1 MQLKVTFIKYCY
13 FLIMIKLNKI
23 SLASVGLVIGGILF
37 VVGFWAYAKGNS
49 TLNLVGF
56 FYGFP
61 ILLGGFAFKSS
72 EVTPTPVLVAESA
85 AVVNLRKSQ
94 ATPTQNQLR
103 KDVTRYRYGIKAH
116 LDEVLEKVGMSPT
129 DEERPKLIGI
139 YEEISE
145 AETTKGAYSLV
156 LRFSSTLMPFEVWI
170 EKQDKL
176 TKFFGPGI
184 VAVVTELADKE
195 VDLRLVVAKA

>member
-1 MQLKVTFIKYCY
+1 
-13 FLIMIKLNKI
+13 MIKFNKI
-23 SLASVGLVIGGILF
+23 SLASVGLVIGGVLF
-37 VVGFWAYAKGNS
+37 AVGFVAYAKGNS

-72 EVTPTPVLVAESA
+72 EVTPTPILVVESA
-85 AVVNLRKSQ
+85 AVMDLRKAQ

-116 LDEVLEKVGMSPT
+116 LDEVLEKLGMSPT

-139 YEEISE
+139 YEEVSE
-145 AETTKGAYSLV
+145 AETTNGAYSLV
-156 LRFSSTLMPFEVWI
+156 LRFSSTLMPFAIWQ
-170 EKQDKL
+170 EKQEKL

-184 VAVVTELADKE
+184 VAAVTELANKE
-195 VDLRLVVAKA
+195 VDLHLIAVKA